1 MDDFFLIAKK
11 KFKSRLLM
19 GTSRYPNY
27 QVMLE
32 SLKIA
37 KTEIVTVAIRRISLK
52 KYNENIVDI
61 LKKKYFI
68 LPNTA
73 GCYTVKE
80 AVLTAE
86 LAREA
91 LKTNFVK
98 LEVIGNDEDLLPD
111 TENLIPAAKE
121 LVKKKFNVLP
131 YCTDD
136 PLVCKK
142 LEDIGCADKCN
153 QYPKISFTRI
163 DGNM

>member
-61 LKKKYFI
+61 LKKKIFYF
-68 LPNTA
+68 TK
-73 GCYTVKE
+73 Y
-80 AVLTAE
+80 
-86 LAREA
+86 RW
-91 LKTNFVK
+91 
-98 LEVIGNDEDLLPD
+98 LLH
-111 TENLIPAAKE
+111 
-121 LVKKKFNVLP
+121 
-131 YCTDD
+131 C
-136 PLVCKK
+136 
-142 LEDIGCADKCN
+142 
-153 QYPKISFTRI
+153 
-163 DGNM
+163 